1 MRSTLLIIL
10 ILVSVIPAVLSVS
23 YYTQFLIYNDQI
35 HRQNSQPYAEVLM
48 IVLQSEST
56 FAISFKTCA
65 GIWPIYDPVV
75 LVKSDKQT
83 KEIYLTGSIDE
94 RKCYVTGT
102 LFESSSIDTISVSL
116 LSHTNLPTIYDDLY
130 HDKLIKKLIQKNQ
143 SLENLMADTESKNFD
158 ERFVK
163 LIGEITE
170 IHDSSKHILFQ
181 SHSRE

>member
-10 ILVSVIPAVLSVS
+10 IFVTVIPAVLSVS
-23 YYTQFLIYNDQI
+23 YYTQFLIYNDQT
-35 HRQNSQPYAEVLM
+35 HRQNSQPYAELM
-48 IVLQSEST
+48 IALQSEPT

-65 GIWPIYDPVV
+65 GIWPIYDPIV

-102 LFESSSIDTISVSL
+102 LLESSSISTISVSL

-130 HDKLIKKLIQKNQ
+130 HDKLRKKLIQKNEE
-143 SLENLMADTESKNFD
+143 LENLMADAESKNFD

-170 IHDSSKHILFQ
+170 IHDSLKHIRSQF
-181 SHSRE
+181 HNRVN